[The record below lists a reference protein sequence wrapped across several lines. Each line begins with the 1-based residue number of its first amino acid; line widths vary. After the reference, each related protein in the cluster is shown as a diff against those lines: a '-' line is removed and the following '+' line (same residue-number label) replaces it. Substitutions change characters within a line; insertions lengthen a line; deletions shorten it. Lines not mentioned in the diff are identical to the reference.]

1 MMMIIMMMIIM
12 IIMMIIMVM
21 SSSAVSWWWWWLV
34 QQWRF
39 WVVGTKMVSK
49 IGSDH
54 RHHHLL
60 KHWHCH
66 LRYDDQRICA
76 YHCDDYRICDLIIDI
91 VMMIEG
97 RGGPLQILFPLQS
110 CSNQLTSPPSLLFE
124 IEGSP
129 PSSSPPSPSP
139 PPPSPPSTSP
149 PSWSRRWHLQVWDRT
164 RRVHEAA
171 SFKSPQIQLLPLYD
185 PALWPNWPT
194 GQPHHHDIALSD
206 QNQNPH
212 CVGLSRNWN
221 NQFFVGRLK

>member
-124 IEGSP
+124 IEGFTTIIVTTNTTTNTTITITSITITTIVITKMTFAGVGSDAQSSRSSLLQISANP
-129 PSSSPPSPSP
+129 TSSTLWSSSMTELANR
-139 PPPSPPSTSP
+139 STSS
-149 PSWSRRWHLQVWDRT
+149 SWYSSIRSESESSLCW
-164 RRVHEAA
+164 
-171 SFKSPQIQLLPLYD
+171 SFSKLE
-185 PALWPNWPT
+185 
-194 GQPHHHDIALSD
+194 
-206 QNQNPH
+206 
-212 CVGLSRNWN
+212 
-221 NQFFVGRLK
+221 